1 MNLPRFAST
10 CLLTSFATFSANAAL
25 VAYFPINSATD
36 SSNFIDDI
44 IDDPSHGVTDGTSSN
59 NNGGIF
65 NDPVRGDVLSTVQG
79 HRMTAGTQ
87 DINLAD
93 GFTWSL
99 WFRSTGDQGNNNEG
113 GADVIIGSRNGIW
126 NKVQPTSAQR
136 FFNLSGY
143 DVDDGDWHHMAF
155 TGNSTVGGAMWID
168 GIRVA
173 TDATPHNNVQI
184 VNDVFEIGG
193 SSRFSEDAA
202 GFIDDVA
209 IWNEVISDQQII
221 DLASGAAVLIPEPGS
236 IALLGFGGLAL
247 LRRRQR

>member
-1 MNLPRFAST
+1 
-10 CLLTSFATFSANAAL
+10 
-25 VAYFPINSATD
+25 
-36 SSNFIDDI
+36 
-44 IDDPSHGVTDGTSSN
+44 
-59 NNGGIF
+59 
-65 NDPVRGDVLSTVQG
+65 
-79 HRMTAGTQ
+79 MTAGTQ

-99 WFRSTGDQGNNNEG
+99 WFRSTGDQDNNNEG

-126 NKVQPTSAQR
+126 NKVQPTLAQR

-143 DVDDGDWHHMAF
+143 DVDDGDWHHMAY

-209 IWNEVISDQQII
+209 I
-221 DLASGAAVLIPEPGS
+221 
-236 IALLGFGGLAL
+236 
-247 LRRRQR
+247 